1 MSPTQ
6 RSIIYQHSSSVSS
19 LWRQVLTCAAC
30 LLALCLSQ
38 SVSAQ
43 TGKTTTREG
52 RTQPRPPLAPATT
65 LVRKHET
72 LPPAKA
78 GALPPPVIAVAHSL
92 SGWKLRALLTSP
104 NAPVAAAF
112 DDKFIRTNIV
122 AGYLL
127 PDGRSVIARLPQA
140 EAEMLNFSAESR
152 RLGLSRESESP
163 GLMLVR
169 RDGSQLKAE
178 FVGLDGSTGL
188 SLLEAAEPIAPAS
201 VDMPGVSPVVGQR
214 VRLIAPVSAEPLL
227 SAAAPV
233 KEDGPIG
240 EAGMLYMDMSETAGQ
255 LREVE
260 RRPSG
265 RTTAFTVQAERATP
279 ELIGGVALTESG
291 ALVGI
296 IEQGEQREMRVLPAE
311 VIRGAVARVQAR
323 RASVPQPWLGARGE
337 AVAGKPLDIFL
348 ARGWS
353 RAAAREVLNR
363 QRGVLLTAVAPGTP
377 AALAG
382 LRPGDIIKRVGKQE
396 IRTVED
402 MTWIL
407 KEVGGNAL
415 TNFTVL
421 RAQSIPLVLSVRLS
435 ESLNPIQETARA
447 EVRAAAAELRRL
459 EEAANRLQDGETLA
473 RLTAAR
479 ARMVEATAR
488 LRQSP
493 AARLNLPLRTLLPFG
508 LQAIPVAGTEASRP
522 ESDRELLVLFVRPN
536 SAAALAG
543 IREGDCIET
552 INQQSPALADVNFGL
567 TTDAA
572 EISLG
577 LRRDKQQFT
586 VKLVRSPVNK

>member
-1 MSPTQ
+1 M
-6 RSIIYQHSSSVSS
+6 
-19 LWRQVLTCAAC
+19 
-30 LLALCLSQ
+30 LCLSYG
-38 SVSAQ
+38 VNAQ
-43 TGKTTTREG
+43 TGRTTTREG
-52 RTQPRPPLAPATT
+52 RAQPRPPLAPATT

-72 LPPAKA
+72 VPPAKA

-92 SGWKLRALLTSP
+92 SGWKLRALLTPP

-112 DDKFIRTNIV
+112 DDKFVRTNIV

-127 PDGRSVIARLPQA
+127 PDGRSVITRLPQA

-169 RDGSQLKAE
+169 RDGSQFKAE
-178 FVGLDGSTGL
+178 FVGLDASTGL

-201 VDMPGVSPVVGQR
+201 ADTTGVSPVVGQR
-214 VRLIAPVSAEPLL
+214 VRLIAPVSAEPMMAA
-227 SAAAPV
+227 AAAPL

-255 LREVE
+255 LRRVE

-265 RTTAFTVQAERATP
+265 RATAFTVQAERATP
-279 ELIGGVALTESG
+279 ELIGGVALTETG
-291 ALVGI
+291 VLVGI
-296 IEQGEQREMRVLPAE
+296 IEQGEERELRVLPAE
-311 VIRGAVARVQAR
+311 VIRGAAARVQAR

-337 AVAGKPLDIFL
+337 AVAGKPLEIFL
-348 ARGWS
+348 ARGWP

-363 QRGVLLTAVAPGTP
+363 QRGVMLTAVAPGTP

-382 LRPGDIIKRVGKQE
+382 LRPGDIIKRIGEQE
-396 IRTVED
+396 IRSLED
-402 MTWIL
+402 MSWIL
-407 KEVGGNAL
+407 KEVGGNSN

-421 RAQSIPLVLSVRLS
+421 RAQNSPLRLSVRLS
-435 ESLNPIQETARA
+435 ESLNPVQETARA

-459 EEAANRLQDGETLA
+459 EEEANRLQGGETLA
-473 RLTAAR
+473 LLTVAR
-479 ARMVEATAR
+479 ARMAEAKAR

-493 AARLNLPLRTLLPFG
+493 AARLNLPLRSLLPFG
-508 LQAIPVAGTEASRP
+508 LQAIPVAATEASQID
-522 ESDRELLVLFVRPN
+522 SDRELLVLFVRPN

-543 IREGDCIET
+543 IREGDRVET
-552 INQQSPALADVNFGL
+552 INQQPPLLADGNFGL
-567 TTDAA
+567 TTNAA

-577 LRRDKQQFT
+577 LRRDKQQLT
-586 VKLVRSPVNK
+586 LKLVRSPVNK